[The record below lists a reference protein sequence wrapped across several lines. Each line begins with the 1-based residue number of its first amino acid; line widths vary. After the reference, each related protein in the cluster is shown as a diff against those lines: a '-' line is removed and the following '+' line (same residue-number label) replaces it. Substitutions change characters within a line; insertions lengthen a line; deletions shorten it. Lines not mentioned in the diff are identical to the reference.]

1 MSMSFADLGVP
12 SNLVERLAARGI
24 SESFPIQEAAIP
36 DALAGKD
43 VVGKAATGSGKTLAF
58 GLPLLARLEKARP
71 RKPTALI
78 LVPTRELA
86 AQVQKEL
93 AQLTEDKGRRII
105 TIYGGTSYNIAR
117 KALNF
122 GVDVVVACPGR
133 LEDMLEQRAFDLQ
146 SCTTVV
152 VDEADRMADMGFLPC
167 VRRIISA
174 TAPNRHVMLFSATM
188 GPDVKSLVK
197 EFTNDAVIHD
207 VVGEE
212 APSDVDHFFWRVP
225 RDQRPQM
232 TADIV
237 EEYDR
242 AIVFTRT
249 KHGADRLA
257 RQLEERGISAVP
269 LHGDRTQAQR
279 ERALRSVKSGQVRVL
294 VATDVAARG
303 IHIDLL
309 PVVIHYDPPAQAN
322 DYLHRSGRTG
332 RAGNTGAVISL
343 VGEDVIG
350 QVKRLQKALGIPTMI
365 EPREDAPAIR
375 LGAVDDV
382 AAAERLDDRG
392 GKGRSERSSSSRD
405 RDRGPR
411 NFGDRD
417 RGARS
422 DRGFSD
428 RAPRGDRPDRGFGD
442 RDRSS
447 SPRTE
452 RSFSDRAPRGD
463 RPERGN
469 DRPFT
474 PRSDRPERSFGDR
487 DRAASP
493 RGERSF
499 SDRAP
504 RGDRPER
511 GFADRAPR
519 GDRPERGFADRAR
532 EARPDRGSERRPS
545 RDFADRSSS
554 PRGGKEKEGTVSFF
568 NDSKGFGFAS
578 DDKGDDLFIHFSS
591 IQGDGF
597 KSLSEGQKIT
607 FEEAEGP
614 KGREARNVRV
624 VGGGRSRR

>member
-1 MSMSFADLGVP
+1 MSMTFADLGVP
-12 SNLVERLAARGI
+12 SNLVERLASRGI
-24 SESFPIQEAAIP
+24 SEAFPIQEASIP

-197 EFTNDAVIHD
+197 EFTNEAVIHD

-309 PVVIHYDPPAQAN
+309 PVVVHYDPPAQAT

-382 AAAERLDDRG
+382 AATERLDDRG
-392 GKGRSERSSSSRD
+392 GKGRSERSSSRD

-411 NFGDRD
+411 SFGDRD

-422 DRGFSD
+422 ERSFSD
-428 RAPRGDRPDRGFGD
+428 RAPRGDRPERGFGD
-442 RDRSS
+442 RDRGA
-447 SPRTE
+447 RTE

-519 GDRPERGFADRAR
+519 GDRPERGFADRDRA
-532 EARPDRGSERRPS
+532 ARPDRGNDRRPS
-545 RDFADRSSS
+545 RDFADRSAS

>member
-411 NFGDRD
+411 NFGDR
-417 RGARS
+417 GARS

>member
-1 MSMSFADLGVP
+1 MSMTFADLGVP
-12 SNLVERLAARGI
+12 SNLVERLASRGI
-24 SESFPIQEAAIP
+24 SEAFPIQEASIP

-309 PVVIHYDPPAQAN
+309 PVVVHYDPPAQAT

-382 AAAERLDDRG
+382 AATERLDDRG
-392 GKGRSERSSSSRD
+392 GKGRSERSSSRD

-411 NFGDRD
+411 SFGDRD

-422 DRGFSD
+422 ERSFSD
-428 RAPRGDRPDRGFGD
+428 RAPRGDRPERGFGD
-442 RDRSS
+442 RDRGA
-447 SPRTE
+447 RTE

-487 DRAASP
+487 DRSASP

-519 GDRPERGFADRAR
+519 GDRPERGFADRDRA
-532 EARPDRGSERRPS
+532 ARPDRGNDRRPS
-545 RDFADRSSS
+545 RDFADRSAS